1 MRKITSLVICIFML
15 AALALPAMA
24 AEESGM
30 TFKLTADKTELVAGD
45 TVTIMVEVDK
55 GVACSNFGVI
65 VKYDKTKFEFVE
77 VDNIVGDVEYTGGM
91 KQGIL
96 ADPSGKV
103 DENIFAASNNG
114 DPYPGV
120 GGWNVEAVEG
130 SQPEQTTSVPYG
142 KVGFVVLKSIV
153 AEGTVD
159 VTTEITGIASVDGG
173 TKTSTVAP
181 VTIEFVE
188 NKGLLGDV
196 NGDECVDSFDAAL
209 ILIYDLDPTT
219 DFEGQYGEKFIL
231 ANANVSGA
239 IEDGEEGIIDSFD
252 AALILMKDLDPDY
265 VFPAEY

>member
-15 AALALPAMA
+15 AALALPTMA

-30 TFKLTADKTELVAGD
+30 TFKLTVDKTELVAGD

-65 VKYDKTKFEFVE
+65 VKYDKKKFEFVE
-77 VDNIVGDVEYTGGM
+77 VDNIAGGVEYTGGM

-96 ADPSGKV
+96 ADPSGDV
-103 DENIFAASNNG
+103 NTNVFAQAG
-114 DPYPGV
+114 YPGV
-120 GGWNVEAVEG
+120 GGWNVDPVEG
-130 SQPEQTTSVPYG
+130 SQPEQSTSVPSG

-173 TKTSTVAP
+173 TKTATVAP

-188 NKGLLGDV
+188 NKGIWGDADGNEKV
-196 NGDECVDSFDAAL
+196 NAKDAKLVLQYSMGRIKDADLNLAVCDVDGNEKFNAKDAKL
-209 ILIYDLDPTT
+209 ILQKSMGRIDLFP
-219 DFEGQYGEKFIL
+219 
-231 ANANVSGA
+231 V
-239 IEDGEEGIIDSFD
+239 EE
-252 AALILMKDLDPDY
+252 
-265 VFPAEY
+265 

>member
-1 MRKITSLVICIFML
+1 MRKITSLVICICML

-77 VDNIVGDVEYTGGM
+77 VDNIAGSEEYTGGM

-96 ADPSGKV
+96 ADPSGDV
-103 DENIFAASNNG
+103 NTNVFAQAG
-114 DPYPGV
+114 YPGV
-120 GGWNVEAVEG
+120 GGWNVDPVEG
-130 SQPEQTTSVPYG
+130 SQPEQSTSVPSG

-173 TKTSTVAP
+173 TKTATVAP
-181 VTIEFVE
+181 VTISFVE
-188 NKGLLGDV
+188 RKGLWGDA
-196 NGDECVDSFDAAL
+196 NGDEKVNAKDAML
-209 ILIYDLDPTT
+209 VR
-219 DFEGQYGEKFIL
+219 QYY
-231 ANANVSGA
+231 V
-239 IEDGEEGIIDSFD
+239 GIITDEQLNLDVCDVNDD
-252 AALILMKDLDPDY
+252 AKFNAKDAMLIRQRY
-265 VFPAEY
+265 VGMIDKFPVE

>member
-65 VKYDKTKFEFVE
+65 VQYDKTKFEFVE
-77 VDNIVGDVEYTGGM
+77 MDNIVGGVEYTGGM

-173 TKTSTVAP
+173 TKTATVAP
-181 VTIEFVE
+181 VTISFVE
-188 NKGLLGDV
+188 RKGLWGDA
-196 NGDECVDSFDAAL
+196 NGDEKVNAKDAML
-209 ILIYDLDPTT
+209 VR
-219 DFEGQYGEKFIL
+219 QYY
-231 ANANVSGA
+231 V
-239 IEDGEEGIIDSFD
+239 GIITDEQLNLDVCDVNDD
-252 AALILMKDLDPDY
+252 AKFNAKDAMLIRQRY
-265 VFPAEY
+265 VGMIDKFPVE

>member
-15 AALALPAMA
+15 AALALPTMA

-77 VDNIVGDVEYTGGM
+77 VDNIVGGVEYTGGM

-173 TKTSTVAP
+173 TKTATVAP
-181 VTIEFVE
+181 VTISFVE
-188 NKGLLGDV
+188 RKGLWGDADGNGSV
-196 NGDECVDSFDAAL
+196 NVGDSLLIQKYQMGDIDEDGLNLSVCDVDGNGAYNVGDSLL
-209 ILIYDLDPTT
+209 IQKYQMGDI
-219 DFEGQYGEKFIL
+219 EKFP
-231 ANANVSGA
+231 V
-239 IEDGEEGIIDSFD
+239 E
-252 AALILMKDLDPDY
+252 K
-265 VFPAEY
+265 

>member
-45 TVTIMVEVDK
+45 TVTITVEVDK

-65 VKYDKTKFEFVE
+65 VQYDKTKFEFVE
-77 VDNIVGDVEYTGGM
+77 VDNIAGGVEYTGGM

-96 ADPSGKV
+96 ADPSGDV
-103 DENIFAASNNG
+103 NTNVFAQAG
-114 DPYPGV
+114 YPGV
-120 GGWNVEAVEG
+120 GGWNVDPVEG
-130 SQPEQTTSVPYG
+130 SQPEQSTSVPSG

-173 TKTSTVAP
+173 TMTATVAP
-181 VTIEFVE
+181 VTLTFVE
-188 NKGLLGDV
+188 NKGIWGDADGNGKV
-196 NGDECVDSFDAAL
+196 NTNDAKLALRYSAKKIGADKLNVTVCDVDGNGKVNTNDAKL
-209 ILIYDLDPTT
+209 ILRY
-219 DFEGQYGEKFIL
+219 
-231 ANANVSGA
+231 
-239 IEDGEEGIIDSFD
+239 
-252 AALILMKDLDPDY
+252 AAKKITA
-265 VFPAEY
+265 FPVESK

>member
-91 KQGIL
+91 KKGIL

-130 SQPEQTTSVPYG
+130 SQPEQTTSVPSG

-173 TKTSTVAP
+173 TKTATVAP
-181 VTIEFVE
+181 VTLTFVE
-188 NKGLLGDV
+188 NKGLWGDADGNGSV
-196 NGDECVDSFDAAL
+196 NVGDSLLIQKYQMGDIDEDGLNLSVCDVDGNGAYNVGDSLL
-209 ILIYDLDPTT
+209 IQKYQMGDI
-219 DFEGQYGEKFIL
+219 EKFP
-231 ANANVSGA
+231 V
-239 IEDGEEGIIDSFD
+239 E
-252 AALILMKDLDPDY
+252 K
-265 VFPAEY
+265 